1 MPTIKP
7 AFWEQVLLEMI
18 TLRRAIHRRPDLSG
32 REEATVARLID
43 YLTPF
48 EPQKVHTDLGG
59 WGRFG
64 GRAALEKFT
73 ELRWISAQLAPRQYP
88 F

>member
-32 REEATVARLID
+32 REKATLSPSDRLPDAI
-43 YLTPF
+43 
-48 EPQKVHTDLGG
+48 
-59 WGRFG
+59 
-64 GRAALEKFT
+64 
-73 ELRWISAQLAPRQYP
+73 
-88 F
+88 